1 MTKMWKV
8 RERLAWTVAGDKVW
22 GKGVEIMQGL
32 VSYVDDFGLYP
43 NQSLFYGGC
52 TGFSS

>member
-8 RERLAWTVAGDKVW
+8 RERLARALAGDKVW
-22 GKGVEIMQGL
+22 GEGVEIMQGL

-43 NQSLFYGGC
+43 KPEFIYG
-52 TGFSS
+52 